1 MQQLY
6 QAKGLLSKNF
16 TGQITYTFCLPYA
29 LEELD
34 ICLTFEKQHYDSPA
48 QVPVEELADYC
59 RRHYNT
65 TAYDSFSR
73 EQLAELFLKETKTEI
88 HISAFL
94 NDRFIGCIHKQLL
107 CRHMHFGPDGL
118 SEGCLMPETMD
129 GVLKVTVLA
138 FQVLMDDTPYTV
150 TISGEKAAGG
160 KKVPTAAA
168 HPSAEAPADALE
180 NPPEKAPACAT
191 KNPAGEAPG
200 NAGTYPPKDFLRLEL
215 HNHTTESDAS
225 LTCRDLLEYMAGDE
239 VDAFALT
246 DHNTISGHAKMKE
259 LLKDFSSPIQCIYG
273 MEYTTYYG
281 HILCLNLHEYVPW
294 DSIDFKRP
302 ELIFTQIRKTGALAG
317 IAHPY
322 SFGYPFATG
331 CRFEMQMTDYTAA
344 DFIEIF
350 NNPEPLRETN
360 LPALALWE
368 RLVLS
373 GVHIA
378 ATSGMDLHN
387 RAPFAGRYATFI
399 RNDGTPVPEAL
410 TRAVKTG
417 QTWVSKG
424 PLLVAEVLPPE
435 RKVVFRIV
443 DGHKNGCP
451 VDNRKGYLL
460 TLTLPGGSLV
470 EPVTPTAPLT
480 ISWEKLS
487 AYTKETNPCPVI
499 PKLYELKISSGS
511 QTGDDEEPR
520 SGSYGQVP
528 APGPYDADPE
538 LLLCVSPV
546 LYLPLT
552 TRQTSSPAAVTASQ
566 LPTVTPQPSDST
578 ITPMVNVDTAVPR

>member
-6 QAKGLLSKNF
+6 QARGLLSKDF
-16 TGQITYTFCLPYA
+16 TGQITYTFCLPYV

-73 EQLAELFLKETKTEI
+73 EQLAQLFFRETKTEI
-88 HISAFL
+88 HISASL
-94 NDRFIGCIHKQLL
+94 NDHFIGCIHKQLL
-107 CRHMHFGPDGL
+107 CRHMHFGPDEL

-138 FQVLMDDTPYTV
+138 FQVLMDDTPYTITV
-150 TISGEKAAGG
+150 SGKRAAGPNASARVT
-160 KKVPTAAA
+160 KRPSKEIPAATV
-168 HPSAEAPADALE
+168 E
-180 NPPEKAPACAT
+180 NT
-191 KNPAGEAPG
+191 S
-200 NAGTYPPKDFLRLEL
+200 KDFLRLEL

-225 LTCRDLLEYMAGDE
+225 LTCLDLLEHMAQDN

-246 DHNTISGHAKMKE
+246 DHNTISGHPKMKE
-259 LLKDFSSPIQCIYG
+259 LLRDFPSPIQCIYG

-294 DSIDFKRP
+294 DSIDPKRP

-317 IAHPY
+317 IAHPF

-331 CRFEMQMTDYTAA
+331 CRFEMQMTDYAAA

-368 RLVLS
+368 NLVLN
-373 GVHIA
+373 GLRIA

-387 RAPFAGRYATFI
+387 RAPFAGQYATFI
-399 RNDGTPVPEAL
+399 RNDGTAVPQAL

-417 QTWVSKG
+417 QTWVSRG
-424 PLLVAEVLPPE
+424 PLLVAEAMPDEKKVL
-435 RKVVFRIV
+435 FRII
-443 DGHKNGCP
+443 DGQKNGCP
-451 VDNRKGYLL
+451 ADSRKKYLM
-460 TLTLPGGSLV
+460 TLTMPEGSFA
-470 EPVTPTAPLT
+470 EPISPDIPLS
-480 ISWEKLS
+480 ISWERFLVHAGK
-487 AYTKETNPCPVI
+487 ADPCPVI
-499 PKLYELKISSGS
+499 PKLYE
-511 QTGDDEEPR
+511 QDR
-520 SGSYGQVP
+520 NSYDT
-528 APGPYDADPE
+528 APDPE
-538 LLLCVSPV
+538 SLLCVSPV

-552 TRQTSSPAAVTASQ
+552 ARQTTSPAAVTASQ

-578 ITPMVNVDTAVPR
+578 ITPMVNVDTAVPI

>member
-73 EQLAELFLKETKTEI
+73 EQLAELFFKETKTEI

-107 CRHMHFGPDGL
+107 CRHMHFGPDEL

-150 TISGEKAAGG
+150 TISGRKADGQKAPDAEVKRPT
-160 KKVPTAAA
+160 KKVSDDAA
-168 HPSAEAPADALE
+168 E
-180 NPPEKAPACAT
+180 N
-191 KNPAGEAPG
+191 
-200 NAGTYPPKDFLRLEL
+200 PPKDFLRLEL

-331 CRFEMQMTDYTAA
+331 CRFEMQMTDYTTA

-399 RNDGTPVPEAL
+399 RSDGTPVPEAL

-443 DGHKNGCP
+443 DGHKNGCS
-451 VDNRKGYLL
+451 VDSRKDYLV

-487 AYTKETNPCPVI
+487 ACAKETDPCPVI
-499 PKLYELKISSGS
+499 PKLYELKISSKS
-511 QTGDDEEPR
+511 QTGDDEEPL
-520 SGSYGQVP
+520 SGSYDQVP